1 MHTTKGYSLIDRIS
15 VVHSC
20 ATVATFDSTNLMDTN
35 AIQGT
40 SRACIYGDSS
50 DTNLDRN
57 QFRLNYQVV
66 SVGLQLQQEPVLVT
80 RSIVESL
87 FPVEPLRSV
96 RMVSQAVSFPPT
108 LGIEWDLYWHVHLA
122 EEDQFEPAVEASS
135 DVAPLFL
142 AEPLRSGHVRGSKT

>member
-1 MHTTKGYSLIDRIS
+1 MHT
-15 VVHSC
+15 
-20 ATVATFDSTNLMDTN
+20 N
-35 AIQGT
+35 AVQGT

-108 LGIEWDLYWHVHLA
+108 LGIEWDLYWHIHLA